1 MNFAQSFD
9 PARFEAESSSMRSV
23 RQTHTIA
30 AAGRLLSFAS
40 DHRDL
45 LRRCPGLSP
54 CRSPR
59 RPAAAGVMGPP
70 AGASNGSAQQLEY
83 WIKQTSQLSDNL
95 IESQMRASQAEAEAA
110 RLAPLEAQ
118 WPVLA
123 AEARTLSEARAD
135 ALVENARLAEW
146 NEQLRLLGAT
156 QDQELQQLRRLLAD
170 KDAHCAQL
178 QSQLSSAHSAHSAAA
193 SSMQLQQAYQ
203 SKLME
208 VESALADAQRKVA
221 DHSSLQFN
229 YQVLH
234 AKYEQ
239 LKKLRAGRDEGAL
252 EQQAQMQKLVQM
264 NQAYQRQMEGVC
276 HEVEKVRTDLLVR
289 EEERAALID
298 QVRAQHGH
306 NNNNET
312 CTPAR
317 DCYCRFLVLITL
329 LLLSAVRVPA
339 AAPAGVDSERA
350 ELTVPQPR

>member
-1 MNFAQSFD
+1 
-9 PARFEAESSSMRSV
+9 
-23 RQTHTIA
+23 
-30 AAGRLLSFAS
+30 
-40 DHRDL
+40 
-45 LRRCPGLSP
+45 
-54 CRSPR
+54 
-59 RPAAAGVMGPP
+59 MGPP
-70 AGASNGSAQQLEY
+70 AGASSGSAQQLEY

-123 AEARTLSEARAD
+123 AEARSLSEARAD

-208 VESALADAQRKVA
+208 VESALADAQRKAA

-264 NQAYQRQMEGVC
+264 NAAYQRQMEGVC

-289 EEERAALID
+289 EEERAALIE
-298 QVRAQHGH
+298 QV
-306 NNNNET
+306 
-312 CTPAR
+312 
-317 DCYCRFLVLITL
+317 
-329 LLLSAVRVPA
+329 
-339 AAPAGVDSERA
+339 
-350 ELTVPQPR
+350 